1 MPLSANE
8 LTARLGLKSKTGA
21 FKRAIKELLDDG
33 LIQYTLPD
41 NIQSR
46 LQKYRISE
54 KCQAFSNRDQP

>member
-54 KCQAFSNRDQP
+54 SRSGPGDRPQG